1 MQIRIIIRALGIAM
15 IIFLLF
21 LLLHIYFKLI
31 NMDKERVPKPAHE
44 QKSSLI
50 LKNLKSNNFSFI

>member
-1 MQIRIIIRALGIAM
+1 MQIRILIRVLGIAI

-21 LLLHIYFKLI
+21 LLLHIYLKLM

-50 LKNLKSNNFSFI
+50 IKNLKSNNLSFI